1 MAKRSRHHHRPDEKL
16 AILREHLVDR
26 KPVPEVCERHGIQPS
41 LFYYWQRQLFE
52 NGAAAFAPTSRVAS
66 SRDQQQAERI
76 ERLEAKLARKDAVIA
91 EISEDLVQLKKSLGS
106 LDRPLGSP
114 RHSR

>member
-1 MAKRSRHHHRPDEKL
+1 MAKRSRRQHRPEEKL
-16 AILREHLVDR
+16 AILKEHLVDH
-26 KPVPEVCERHGIQPS
+26 KPVSEVCERHGVQPS

-66 SRDQQQAERI
+66 SRDQQQAARI

-91 EISEDLVQLKKSLGS
+91 EISEDLVQLKKDLGE
-106 LDRPLGSP
+106 P
-114 RHSR
+114 